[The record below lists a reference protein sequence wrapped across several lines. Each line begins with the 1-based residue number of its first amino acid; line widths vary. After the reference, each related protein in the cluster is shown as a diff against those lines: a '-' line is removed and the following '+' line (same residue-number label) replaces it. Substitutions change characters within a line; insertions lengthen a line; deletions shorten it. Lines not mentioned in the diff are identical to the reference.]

1 MWEIPHTAIV
11 TAGKSGGGKVHL
23 THKEG
28 EFSPTSPPTAAAGT
42 TSTPTPATD
51 NNTNNNSNSN
61 TPHSTHALNPKFIS
75 AIDRSHKKCVTD
87 VYWLPPTI
95 QLNHLGRHL
104 LVTIVYTYCKL
115 CSHIFY
121 MNTYTNAH
129 ILVDIHLEIYTAIRY
144 HAQHS

>member
-11 TAGKSGGGKVHL
+11 TAGKGGSSGGGKVHL

-28 EFSPTSPPTAAAGT
+28 ESSPTSPPTAAAGT
-42 TSTPTPATD
+42 TSSAPITAD
-51 NNTNNNSNSN
+51 NNTNNSNN

-95 QLNHLGRHL
+95 QLNHLGRNL

-121 MNTYTNAH
+121 MKTYTNALDYYYAPFL
-129 ILVDIHLEIYTAIRY
+129 ILAP
-144 HAQHS
+144 